1 MKYTVH
7 VDFHKDHLQVEEDTI
22 HIGLMAN
29 PVKGK
34 ANKELIKKLAKHF
47 KVPSCNIKILAG
59 YTSRTKLIEVVKT
72 T

>member
-1 MKYTVH
+1 MVH
-7 VDFHKDHLQVEEDTI
+7 VDFHKDHLQVEENTI

-34 ANKELIKKLAKHF
+34 ANKELVKKLAKHF
-47 KVPSCNIKILAG
+47 KVPSYNIKILTG
-59 YTSRTKLIEVVKT
+59 YTSRTKLIEIVKT